1 MIEAT
6 ETIIWKHSSQMT
18 EVILAIEMILVY
30 GSSEIDSS
38 YSFSTLDYNVL
49 QDLQTTQAWT
59 AAFVTQFRLLIHFI
73 LAAGCSSLMPEESLT
88 V

>member
-38 YSFSTLDYNVL
+38 YTLDYNVL